1 MITVEYPTAPTRV
14 ERGKIANSKSR
25 TQEESVP
32 GQWLAVMSDQA
43 AAVKSGPANDRGWQ
57 QCRTAME
64 SRMTAG
70 CDGRRGQTRSWSAI
84 VWSST

>member
-1 MITVEYPTAPTRV
+1 MIIVEYPTAPTRV

-43 AAVKSGPANDRGWQ
+43 AAVKSGPANDRG
-57 QCRTAME
+57 
-64 SRMTAG
+64 
-70 CDGRRGQTRSWSAI
+70 
-84 VWSST
+84 